1 MKGKKT
7 LSYLTALSMLF
18 SQGIS
23 TISKASTIQQEDL
36 NTESV
41 LDEDYTPLQI
51 NTIFNSKEDL
61 KISDYCELTL
71 VSFIGD
77 KILIPSFSYT
87 YDILDNDEKN
97 DYSESTVSIS
107 KIKTD
112 FEINEYFNKFNEV
125 EIAFEHSTKEPIF
138 FRDLKT
144 QEVFIS
150 NTFFEDLK
158 KNPRYSKITEI
169 RNVYDSEIKEKF
181 QQDDDNLINLT
192 GKLMSYSEY
201 IENIYKKYIPKSYWP
216 VNFNFK
222 GNEINTT
229 IPQLKDEII
238 NQSLYDSDV
247 GSIVVFDLKNNQ
259 FDIKHISLVKYNSK
273 SRSFNDLFTNEEFSI
288 PKKTYESVQLNR
300 KALDYVSNS
309 SFFLDFYTSKES
321 NKYNILE
328 IIQEMLWDSETVGDM
343 VEGYKLLPM
352 EYTFDYSNYDFT
364 NNPNIVQSDKS
375 STIISPEGN
384 FIADLDNV
392 SLMPITNKPKIKEL
406 TRNS

>member
-23 TISKASTIQQEDL
+23 TISKASTTIQQNDL
-36 NTESV
+36 NAESV
-41 LDEDYTPLQI
+41 LDADYTPLPI
-51 NTIFNSKEDL
+51 NTIFNAKESR

-77 KILIPSFSYT
+77 KILIPSFSYN
-87 YDILDNDEKN
+87 YDILDNNEKN

-112 FEINEYFNKFNEV
+112 FEINEYFNQFNKV
-125 EIAFEHSTKEPIF
+125 EISFEHSTKEPIF

-150 NTFFEDLK
+150 NTFFEELK
-158 KNPRYSKITEI
+158 KNPRYSKITKI
-169 RNVYDSEIKEKF
+169 RTVYDTELNKKF
-181 QQDDDNLINLT
+181 PQDDDKLINLT
-192 GKLMSYSEY
+192 GKSMSYSEY
-201 IENIYKKYIPKSYWP
+201 IEKIYKKYIPKSYWP

-222 GNEINTT
+222 KNEINTT
-229 IPQLKDEII
+229 IPQLKDEIM
-238 NQSLYDSDV
+238 NQHLYDSDV
-247 GSIVVFDLKNNQ
+247 ELIVFYDLKNNKL
-259 FDIKHISLVKYNSK
+259 DIKHIVLAKYNSK
-273 SRSFNDLFTNEEFSI
+273 SSTLNDLFTNEKFLRPSTYKLSRFS
-288 PKKTYESVQLNR
+288 R

-309 SFFLDFYTSKES
+309 SFLLDFYNSKES

-328 IIQEMLWDSETVGDM
+328 IIQQMLWDSETVGDM

-352 EYTFDYSNYDFT
+352 EYTIDYSKYDFT
-364 NNPNIVQSDKS
+364 NNPNVVQPDKS
-375 STIISPEGN
+375 STIISPKGN
-384 FIADLDNV
+384 FIADLDNM